1 MKDAQAP
8 RWRSGD
14 WFEGNVSLS
23 SFRPQTHAN
32 TRAGSLTS
40 HTPTVIIQ
48 LRHVQ
53 VAQERRQ
60 RRESKAWLK
69 WERMTA
75 GATIWCR
82 GLTAACPL
90 DWLIGLIWQ
99 QGKKRSLKGPKY
111 LLFSSCLSPHLNPL
125 SPTLLLLPL
134 PGSLTHSPFQFLWIS
149 L

>member
-1 MKDAQAP
+1 MKDTPAP
-8 RWRSGD
+8 CWWSGD
-14 WFEGNVSLS
+14 WFEGNVSLLS
-23 SFRPQTHAN
+23 SFLSQTHAN
-32 TRAGSLTS
+32 A
-40 HTPTVIIQ
+40 HTPGLAHCAHTRTVIFQ
-48 LRHVQ
+48 PRRVQ

-75 GATIWCR
+75 GAAIWCR

-111 LLFSSCLSPHLNPL
+111 LLFSSSSLASAEPPARRLSPSCFIRLL
-125 SPTLLLLPL
+125 SV
-134 PGSLTHSPFQFLWIS
+134 WIS